1 MLLVMMDSN
10 SLYNTLLNKAVQLL
24 AQRNHTVLEIKQKL
38 SQFCYKKYANNPDDI
53 TDLPSKIQAVVDYC
67 IEQKWLNEL
76 SYIEQYVLMR
86 SRKGYGKNRIV
97 LELKQRGI
105 DDGIAWELINQ
116 QDIDWID
123 IGIAQVSKK
132 YRSMDKN
139 SLQQKSKIFQ
149 YLSYKGFAQE
159 DIRLIYDAW

>member
-1 MLLVMMDSN
+1 M
-10 SLYNTLLNKAVQLL
+10 QLL
-24 AQRNHTVLEIKQKL
+24 AQRNHTSLEIKRKL
-38 SQFCYKKYANNPDDI
+38 SQFYHKKYANSPDEI
-53 TDLPSKIQAVVDYC
+53 IDLPSKIQAVVDYC
-67 IEQKWLNEL
+67 INQKWLNEL
-76 SYIEQYVLMR
+76 AYIEQYVLMR

-105 DDGIAWELINQ
+105 EEIIAWKLINQ

-132 YRSMDKN
+132 YRAMDKH
-139 SLQQKSKIFQ
+139 SLQQKNKIFQ

-159 DIRLIYDAW
+159 EIRLIYDTL